1 MLLLVLF
8 GSVLAWDDHF
18 EFDRDYEEIEDE
30 RVISFPQT
38 NDLAPE
44 TVNLADEKCK

>member
-1 MLLLVLF
+1 MLFLVLL

-30 RVISFPQT
+30 RIISFPHT
-38 NDLAPE
+38 SALAPE